1 MVQSSPSIFLLDY
14 LKHLHDHELMNT
26 LLIIDDEVG
35 IQRTISTVL
44 TSDTLRV
51 ITASNE
57 NQAIQALKT
66 ERPSVVLLDLRLG
79 KESGWDVF
87 NKLKAVDPKIL
98 IIFITGH
105 GNSDTAIESMKLGAF
120 DYLVKPLDIDQLCQ
134 VVSQAFKIA
143 KMMRAPAEMGS
154 QDIDDSGSDRLIG
167 NGAAMQSICKQIG
180 RIAPQDI
187 NVLVLGESGTGKEL
201 IARAIYQHSRR
212 SNQPYLAINCAAI
225 PEPLLESEL
234 FGHEKGAFTGADKQ
248 RIGKFEQCHGGTIFL
263 DEIGDMPIA
272 TQAKILRLLQDGQFQ
287 RVGGN
292 QTIQVDVRVIAAT
305 HQNLDRM
312 IEAGSFRGDL
322 FYRLRGVTLQLPPLR
337 SRIDDIAELS
347 HYFLFRFNRQ
357 LGTNIQTIAPECLE
371 ALRSYSW
378 PGNIRELQAV
388 LREAVIVSTGPTLLA
403 EFLSINLSSPL
414 SDSLE
419 PEATPLVVDVNTWQD
434 LGQFIEHSLRN
445 ESGNIYRMS
454 IERFDS
460 ILISFAMNYCNQ
472 NLGKTCELLGISRP
486 TLNSKIRSLV
496 ASRDQASNSSKE
508 ITGGI
513 PN

>member
-1 MVQSSPSIFLLDY
+1 
-14 LKHLHDHELMNT
+14 
-26 LLIIDDEVG
+26 
-35 IQRTISTVL
+35 
-44 TSDTLRV
+44 
-51 ITASNE
+51 
-57 NQAIQALKT
+57 
-66 ERPSVVLLDLRLG
+66 
-79 KESGWDVF
+79 
-87 NKLKAVDPKIL
+87 
-98 IIFITGH
+98 
-105 GNSDTAIESMKLGAF
+105 
-120 DYLVKPLDIDQLCQ
+120 
-134 VVSQAFKIA
+134 
-143 KMMRAPAEMGS
+143 
-154 QDIDDSGSDRLIG
+154 
-167 NGAAMQSICKQIG
+167 
-180 RIAPQDI
+180 
-187 NVLVLGESGTGKEL
+187 
-201 IARAIYQHSRR
+201 
-212 SNQPYLAINCAAI
+212 
-225 PEPLLESEL
+225 
-234 FGHEKGAFTGADKQ
+234 
-248 RIGKFEQCHGGTIFL
+248 
-263 DEIGDMPIA
+263 
-272 TQAKILRLLQDGQFQ
+272 
-287 RVGGN
+287 
-292 QTIQVDVRVIAAT
+292 
-305 HQNLDRM
+305 
-312 IEAGSFRGDL
+312 
-322 FYRLRGVTLQLPPLR
+322 
-337 SRIDDIAELS
+337 
-347 HYFLFRFNRQ
+347 LFRFNRQ

-508 ITGGI
+508 ITGSI